1 MERIV
6 NAIGKDANRTS
17 WKSGRI
23 PPLKMPLLLQKKTWN
38 PLSMEQQIPVGKYY
52 VQMLCMTSLDLGEKQ
67 SKKSWEIVDMEKKK
81 KVRGEVFQVSW
92 RNSRA
97 NRHHIRGIN
106 RSREGDECFWT
117 SARWWG
123 RRIEERV
130 KKTSWHQITWQK
142 SSEHSSL
149 LWTSFMTWTL
159 LGYGHWNWKKDC
171 YHIEIL

>member
-23 PPLKMPLLLQKKTWN
+23 PPLRMPLLLQKKTWN

-92 RNSRA
+92 RNLRA
-97 NRHHIRGIN
+97 NRHQTRGIK
-106 RSREGDECFWT
+106 T
-117 SARWWG
+117 IWWRRVPLNQCQMMRKKQHQKTNKQINIKQYG
-123 RRIEERV
+123 RRILIIQDFFWLV
-130 KKTSWHQITWQK
+130 MK
-142 SSEHSSL
+142 
-149 LWTSFMTWTL
+149 WTL
-159 LGYGHWNWKKDC
+159 L
-171 YHIEIL
+171 

>member
-1 MERIV
+1 MKVWKNSTIEDAIV
-6 NAIGKDANRTS
+6 VTEKDLKPIKHGTTNSCGKILCPDVVHDFTGFRREAIK
-17 WKSGRI
+17 
-23 PPLKMPLLLQKKTWN
+23 
-38 PLSMEQQIPVGKYY
+38 
-52 VQMLCMTSLDLGEKQ
+52 
-67 SKKSWEIVDMEKKK
+67 EIMRDCGYGKKK

-92 RNSRA
+92 RNLRA
-97 NRHHIRGIN
+97 NRHHIRGIS